1 MGDFADV
8 FYRMP
13 MMASVAKGVTA
24 FMTQLSADLAS
35 EDKETRERAQLLMA
49 TITGTAMQKAL

>member
-13 MMASVAKGVTA
+13 MMASAAKGVTS
-24 FMTQLSADLAS
+24 FMTQLAADLSS